1 MKADDFN
8 MVWEAFPGTDLS
20 TLALPD
26 YYSNYFAYSYET
38 LKYPNTGL
46 RITGDFP
53 DARYLSFNIYS
64 TRTGT
69 SLGAFSDYQIRTQ
82 DGNVNP
88 FVAGSDASAQKRQ
101 YVINVQPTQ
110 PTNDATD
117 AEQTTPGS
125 DTPENLLTFNPS
137 ELKAG
142 LLTIIIRYYVPQ
154 GEQGRVKLPK
164 IEPYPVTGNE
174 QVTLPPP
181 YPQRMELNEPI
192 LHKRLAKIFQTVSG
206 DELRFYHAGG
216 GGQFNNADN
225 LYLICGVENVDGR
238 DNVVILKVR
247 PPAYPRTNEE
257 FDKTAVRYW
266 SFNQGNPDTSTPY
279 GMKDEE
285 FRRAS
290 DGFVYIVMGDDEVV
304 RGRAEQGGYNYMPW
318 KANKKQAVILYR
330 NMLTVPQYR
339 GSLARVPV
347 LTLPT
352 DEATIIAYEAPR
364 HINEHAPVGRKVTAR
379 EFNDSYGGMP
389 SPGFA

>member
-1 MKADDFN
+1 MTTDYSKRT
-8 MVWEAFPGTDLS
+8 WEAFPGTDMS

-53 DARYLSFNIYS
+53 DARYMSFNIYS

-69 SLGAFSDYQIRTQ
+69 SLGALTDYQIRTRA
-82 DGNVNP
+82 GNVNP
-88 FVAGSDASAQKRQ
+88 FVAGSDAQAQQRQ
-101 YVINVQPTQ
+101 YVINVQPTS
-110 PTNDATD
+110 DATD
-117 AEQTTPGS
+117 AEQTPPGS
-125 DTPENLLTFNPS
+125 DAPENLLTFNPS
-137 ELKAG
+137 ELKDG

-154 GEQGRVKLPK
+154 GERGRERLPK
-164 IEPYPVTGNE
+164 IEAYSMLDNQSVP
-174 QVTLPPP
+174 LPAA

-192 LHKRLAKIFQTVSG
+192 LRKRLAKIFQTVSG
-206 DELRFYHAGG
+206 DELRFYHAAG

-225 LYLICGVENVDGR
+225 VYLISGVENVDGR
-238 DNVVILKVR
+238 DNVIILKVR

-304 RGRAEQGGYNYMPW
+304 RARAEHGGYNYMQW
-318 KANKKQAVILYR
+318 KANKEQAVILYR
-330 NMLTVPQYR
+330 NMLTTPQYR
-339 GSLARVPV
+339 GSFVRVPV

-352 DEATIIAYEAPR
+352 DEATLIAYEAQR
-364 HINEHAPVGRKVTAR
+364 HIGEHAPVGRKVTAQ
-379 EFNDSYGGMP
+379 EFKDSYGGMP
-389 SPGFA
+389 SPGFE

>member
-1 MKADDFN
+1 MTTDNSERA
-8 MVWEAFPGTDLS
+8 WEAFPGTEMS

-53 DARYLSFNIYS
+53 DARYMSFNIYP

-69 SLGAFSDYQIRTQ
+69 SLGALTDYQIRTRA
-82 DGNVNP
+82 GNVNP
-88 FVAGSDASAQKRQ
+88 FVAGSDAQAQKRQ
-101 YVINVQPTQ
+101 YVINVQPAS
-110 PTNDATD
+110 DATD
-117 AEQTTPGS
+117 AEQTPPGP
-125 DTPENLLTFNPS
+125 DDAENLLTFNPS
-137 ELKAG
+137 ELKDG

-154 GEQGRVKLPK
+154 GERGRERLPK
-164 IEPYPVTGNE
+164 IEAYSMLDNQSVP
-174 QVTLPPP
+174 LPTP
-181 YPQRMELNEPI
+181 YPQRMKLNEPI
-192 LHKRLAKIFQTVSG
+192 LRKRLEKIFQTVSG
-206 DELRFYHAGG
+206 DELRFYHAAG

-266 SFNQGNPDTSTPY
+266 SFNQGNPDTSTSF

-285 FRRAS
+285 FKRAS
-290 DGFVYIVMGDDEVV
+290 DGFVYIVMGGDEGV
-304 RGRAEQGGYNYMPW
+304 RARAEQGGYNYMPW
-318 KANKKQAVILYR
+318 KANKEQAVILYR
-330 NMLTVPQYR
+330 NMLTIPQYR
-339 GSLARVPV
+339 GSFMRVPM

-352 DEATIIAYEAPR
+352 SEAIIIEYEAQR
-364 HINEHAPVGRKVTAR
+364 HIGEHAPVGRKVTAQ
-379 EFNDSYGGMP
+379 EFNDTYGGIP
-389 SPGFA
+389 SPGF